1 MSVLTIQIKRIS
13 AFIYVLIFLLG
24 FNVLFNLMFQWYGI
38 SLIVRV
44 YLFVFCFY
52 LIYNYAAFET
62 ERLRVL
68 YSRRFG
74 DISDF
79 VIFFEMGIVP
89 FLIIYG
95 VTGVFTFI
103 DYLRLPHWPWNPFLS
118 LLNGRYSN
126 LVIYSLLL
134 FLILKLKKG
143 PGVKIAIFIGVSVAY
158 YFVDK
163 ILYTIFFSS
172 PGIGVVKVLKLVL
185 LISLLFFEFMI
196 QRSRLFLV
204 LMATVLSITLVITAI
219 SANYLVFRYS
229 GIASFQKKESGLV
242 LLRFGFEFPY
252 NDLKTIVTRTG
263 DMVLFSELLDHAAA
277 DRYRLNYSDREWEEL
292 FLSGDVELADTVA
305 GQIEDRELEI
315 SFEKIVNYAYESS
328 LVPEEKIERASN
340 IIALA
345 ARHAAGKRD
354 YLQEKIP
361 GANRNFK
368 LWGIAVLGM
377 TKEPGAI
384 PFLMEYLTDI
394 DSGLVDAS
402 YESLRTITGSDPAQV
417 LNMSK
422 NDPEVISKFKQFY
435 LRNRRGS

>member
-1 MSVLTIQIKRIS
+1 
-13 AFIYVLIFLLG
+13 
-24 FNVLFNLMFQWYGI
+24 
-38 SLIVRV
+38 
-44 YLFVFCFY
+44 
-52 LIYNYAAFET
+52 
-62 ERLRVL
+62 
-68 YSRRFG
+68 
-74 DISDF
+74 
-79 VIFFEMGIVP
+79 
-89 FLIIYG
+89 
-95 VTGVFTFI
+95 
-103 DYLRLPHWPWNPFLS
+103 
-118 LLNGRYSN
+118 
-126 LVIYSLLL
+126 LLL

-143 PGVKIAIFIGVSVAY
+143 PGVKIAIFFGVSVAY

-196 QRSRLFLV
+196 QRSRVFLV

-354 YLQEKIP
+354 LLQEKIP

-377 TKEPGAI
+377 TKEPGAV

-402 YESLRTITGSDPAQV
+402 YESLRTITGADPAQV
-417 LNMSK
+417 LNTSK
-422 NDPEVISKFKQFY
+422 NDPEVISRFKQFY
-435 LRNRRGS
+435 LRNRRVN